1 MVTSFISA
9 SVPHVHQSNILKQHM
24 QGCDAANYPAL
35 GTGPEKH
42 LQRTMTGAG
51 LVVRAV
57 RKC

>member
-1 MVTSFISA
+1 MVTSFVSA
-9 SVPHVHQSNILKQHM
+9 SVPHAHQSNILKRHM
-24 QGCDAANYPAL
+24 QGSAAANYPAL

-51 LVVRAV
+51 LVVHAV